1 MGNKKAMNLAFAIVG
16 ASLFNVGEVSAQT
29 FFQCI
34 ACEAGTYES
43 NGKCAKC
50 PSGTFSSVSGA
61 SSSLVCQPC
70 QAGHYCPE
78 GAQVEYSCPKGTY
91 SDKNY
96 ATSCKKCSRGY
107 YNDKVGQTACQLCS
121 GDNYSNAEGSE
132 RCQYWDPN
140 DFGMFYG
147 KEDGKYIRDN
157 KGSIIYSEQIPEVNC
172 EGHCG
177 KYQNGIWCRT
187 DKFYDFEEVRDPAP
201 HVRKVCG
208 LSIGGGSA
216 CKVRAD
222 NSTAGGCCHNIE
234 YVVATED
241 TEIHIDDGF
250 ASHLYGYKKI
260 WGDRG
265 TYYIYPDGHIE
276 KRDKYADEA
285 NANAK

>member
-91 SDKNY
+91 SNTNN
-96 ATSCKKCSRGY
+96 ATSCQKCPQGY
-107 YNDKVGQTACQLCS
+107 YNNQVGQTACKKCS
-121 GDNYSNAEGSE
+121 GNYYSNTEGSE
-132 RCQYWDPN
+132 RCQYWDAH

-147 KEDGKYIRDN
+147 KEDGTYTSDN
-157 KGSIIYSEQIPEVNC
+157 KSTIIYSDEIPEAGC
-172 EGHCG
+172 AGHGCG
-177 KYQNGIWCRT
+177 KYDNGIWCRT
-187 DKFYDFEEVRDPAP
+187 DFFDEFEKRDPAP
-201 HVRKVCG
+201 KVKKVCG
-208 LSIGGGSA
+208 LS
-216 CKVRAD
+216 
-222 NSTAGGCCHNIE
+222 TGGCSGSRFGGCSIT

-241 TEIHIDDGF
+241 TEIHIDDGY
-250 ASHLYGYKKI
+250 ASDRYGYKKI
-260 WGDRG
+260 WGNKG

-276 KRDKYADEA
+276 TTDKYFLDD
-285 NANAK
+285 AK

>member
-1 MGNKKAMNLAFAIVG
+1 MGNKKVMNLAFAIVG

-96 ATSCKKCSRGY
+96 ATSCKKCPKGY
-107 YNDKVGQTACQLCS
+107 YNDKVAQTACQRCS
-121 GDNYSNAEGSE
+121 GDGYSNAEGSE
-132 RCQYWDPN
+132 RCQYWDPHY
-140 DFGMFYG
+140 FGIFYG
-147 KEDGKYIRDN
+147 KEDGTYIRDN
-157 KGSIIYSEQIPEVNC
+157 KSSIIYSEEIPEVDC
-172 EGHCG
+172 ARILCRDKHDS
-177 KYQNGIWCRT
+177 GIWCRT
-187 DKFYDFEEVRDPAP
+187 DFFDDILDGRDPAP
-201 HVRKVCG
+201 HVKKVCG

-216 CKVRAD
+216 CK
-222 NSTAGGCCHNIE
+222 AGGGYCHNIE
-234 YVVATED
+234 HVVATED

-260 WGDRG
+260 WGNRG

-276 KRDKYADEA
+276 TTDKYADQA
-285 NANAK
+285 MQDAK

>member
-96 ATSCKKCSRGY
+96 ATSCKKCSKGY
-107 YNDKVGQTACQLCS
+107 YNDKVGQTACQRCS
-121 GDNYSNAEGSE
+121 GNGYSNAEGSE
-132 RCQYWDPN
+132 RCQYWNPN
-140 DFGMFYG
+140 YFGIFYG
-147 KEDGKYIRDN
+147 KEDGIYYPRGN
-157 KGSIIYSEQIPEVNC
+157 TGSIIYSEEIPEVDC
-172 EGHCG
+172 AGIFCRDKHDSE
-177 KYQNGIWCRT
+177 IWC
-187 DKFYDFEEVRDPAP
+187 KNDFFEIDPASQ
-201 HVRKVCG
+201 VKKVCG

-216 CKVRAD
+216 CKVKAD
-222 NSTAGGCCHNIE
+222 NSTAGGCCHNIK

-241 TEIHIDDGF
+241 TEIHIDDGY

-260 WGDRG
+260 WGNRG

-276 KRDKYADEA
+276 ERDKYADEA